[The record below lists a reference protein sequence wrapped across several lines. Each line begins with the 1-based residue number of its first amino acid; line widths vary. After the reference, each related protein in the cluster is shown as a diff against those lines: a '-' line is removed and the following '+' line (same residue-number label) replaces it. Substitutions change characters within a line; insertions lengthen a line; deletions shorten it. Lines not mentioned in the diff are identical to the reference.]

1 MGCLRQIN
9 CNNANLDLDVL
20 LSFISYD
27 NNNTTPKIIFH
38 GYVKPCLDSLMVTK
52 SLKSRGVDLSQCFA
66 QTTIHLGGMGQANEC
81 RSVVSLSSAPLQ
93 LHLNWPPPNMKT
105 LRVRAPE
112 SLYIGAVMLKPTSDA
127 SISISSFLFISAT
140 VPFFFVAVFNWKR

>member
-52 SLKSRGVDLSQCFA
+52 SLKSRGFIA
-66 QTTIHLGGMGQANEC
+66 MF
-81 RSVVSLSSAPLQ
+81 RSNDHSSRW
-93 LHLNWPPPNMKT
+93 NG
-105 LRVRAPE
+105 
-112 SLYIGAVMLKPTSDA
+112 SG
-127 SISISSFLFISAT
+127 
-140 VPFFFVAVFNWKR
+140 